1 MVHWWYGGRMW
12 VGAGFLWHTHLPT
25 HARSIRKP
33 LWVVLVCFGCAD
45 PPVHHPL
52 ETWYG
57 TSYDSLWPNT
67 YGDQVS
73 VGTSLMIE
81 LLPFSQSVCRKVD
94 VQTKIHTR
102 FPGSSWKGEYTIP
115 VGRRLCLTC
124 MYLSWVVYY
133 VQSKP
138 DDVICVRSLYCQ
150 VQSNMGSS
158 I

>member
-1 MVHWWYGGRMW
+1 MKKCCVHKPSIHPAWYTDGMEYACGW
-12 VGAGFLWHTHLPT
+12 VQVCFGHTHLPT

-33 LWVVLVCFGCAD
+33 LWVVLVCFGCTD

-81 LLPFSQSVCRKVD
+81 LMPFSQSVCRKVD
-94 VQTKIHTR
+94 VQTKIHTH
-102 FPGSSWKGEYTIP
+102 FSGSSWKGEYTIP
-115 VGRRLCLTC
+115 VGRRLSLTC
-124 MYLSWVVYY
+124 MYLSWVVYL
-133 VQSKP
+133 
-138 DDVICVRSLYCQ
+138 RTE
-150 VQSNMGSS
+150 
-158 I
+158 